1 MRLFTGYPWFY
12 FSVHILL
19 QHQDKIYRI
28 LFCLFACCFVRL
40 ENFSLIWRSHQY
52 RWKAAD
58 FDLCSALMAIEQWGI
73 FSLPYLMGHGTSVY
87 NGHLAPRTRDTC
99 TYCRAFSSGDVPTG
113 IYDLDLSRLGFEHAT
128 FRMRGE
134 RTNRQRLFRG
144 DIVLKII
151 PDMDFEQVI
160 GKFTLKKL
168 MKITKW

>member
-99 TYCRAFSSGDVPTG
+99 TYCRAFSSGDVPTRTVATG
-113 IYDLDLSRLGFEHAT
+113 IRTRNFPNA
-128 FRMRGE
+128 R
-134 RTNRQRLFRG
+134 RTNKPTAPFPRRHC
-144 DIVLKII
+144 
-151 PDMDFEQVI
+151 
-160 GKFTLKKL
+160 
-168 MKITKW
+168 TKDNTRYGFWTSYREIYS